1 MIISPYQVE
10 YTMTIGNRVVGE
22 CITVYASSEFFAIDK
37 VRQELHRCFGSA
49 TSIELHTSSNMDYA
63 PERIT
68 MGI

>member
-1 MIISPYQVE
+1 MISPYQVE

-37 VRQELHRCFGSA
+37 VRQELHRRFGSA
-49 TSIELHTSSNMDYA
+49 TSIELHTSSSVDNT
-63 PERIT
+63 PEHIT

>member
-1 MIISPYQVE
+1 MISPYEVE

-37 VRQELHRCFGSA
+37 VRQELYRRFGSA
-49 TSIELHTSSNMDYA
+49 TSIELYTSSSVDHV